1 MSYFSDAHNSPT
13 AQVDRDIRKA
23 EMELAKEQIRYDQ
36 YVKSGNTETARE
48 HKAEVLDYLKDKIA
62 TAKEARENAIEAFAK
77 NGSSS
82 EQARDK
88 EMVIVASKLPKD
100 FLLGGDGKAYNDAF
114 TPKPFQASA
123 PQREKHTQDQ
133 PKPSQQPKIS
143 FDR

>member
-1 MSYFSDAHNSPT
+1 M
-13 AQVDRDIRKA
+13 
-23 EMELAKEQIRYDQ
+23 
-36 YVKSGNTETARE
+36 
-48 HKAEVLDYLKDKIA
+48 LDYLKDKIA
-62 TAKEARENAIEAFAK
+62 TAKEARENVLEAFAK

-82 EQARDK
+82 EQAKAK

-114 TPKPFQASA
+114 TPKPFQAST

-133 PKPSQQPKIS
+133 AKPSQQPKIS